1 MNVPP
6 DSPQHPQLNRLKRFA
21 LLVLVL
27 AILVAAWGIYSRL
40 HARAGLAESAREAAI
55 PVVDVVLPRR
65 ADLANELVLPGSVQ
79 AFTDSPIYARTNG
92 YLKRWYA
99 DIGKHVKQGELL
111 AEIETPDVD
120 AQYHQA
126 QADYAT
132 AEANNRLA
140 QITAERYQKLRK
152 SGLVAQQDVD
162 NAQGDADAKKA
173 QLDSARQNVQR
184 YEELETFNRIVAP
197 FDGVVTARNTDVGAL
212 VNAGASTG
220 QELFHMTSTRRLRVY
235 VQVPQAYAV
244 LMQPGLQ
251 AELIFPE
258 RPGRR
263 FPAQVVSTAR
273 SIDNNTRTLLTELS
287 ADNEKGE
294 MLPGSFAQV
303 QLPLP
308 PGLES
313 WRLPSNT
320 LLYRGD
326 GLHVATVDPYNR
338 TQLNVVQIGRDFGTE
353 IEILSG
359 VGAQDRVILN
369 PPDSL
374 YPGVLVKVHEAS
386 QTSAANAS
394 RAPPG

>member
-1 MNVPP
+1 MSVPA

-55 PVVDVVLPRR
+55 PVVDVVSPRR
-65 ADLANELVLPGSVQ
+65 ANLANRLVLPGSVQ
-79 AFTDSPIYARTNG
+79 AFTDSPIYARTSG
-92 YLKRWYA
+92 YLKRWYT
-99 DIGKHVKQGELL
+99 DIGAHVKQGELL
-111 AEIETPDVD
+111 AEIETPDID

-132 AEANNRLA
+132 AQANNRLA

-184 YEELETFNRIVAP
+184 YEELESFNRIVAP

-220 QELFHMTSTRRLRVY
+220 QELFHMTATRRLRVY

-244 LMQPGLQ
+244 LMQPGLH

-258 RPGRR
+258 RPDRR

-338 TQLNVVQIGRDFGTE
+338 TQLNVVQVGRDFGTE

-359 VGAQDRVILN
+359 VNAQDRVIVN

-374 YPGVLVKVHEAS
+374 YPGVLVKVHNAS
-386 QTSAANAS
+386 QTSAGGAA
-394 RAPPG
+394 RAPAG

>member
-1 MNVPP
+1 MSVSV
-6 DSPQHPQLNRLKRFA
+6 DSTHHPQLNRLKRFG
-21 LLVLVL
+21 LLILVL
-27 AILVAAWGIYSRL
+27 AVLVAAWGIYSRL

-92 YLKRWYA
+92 YLKRWYS
-99 DIGKHVKQGELL
+99 DIGAHVKQGELL

-251 AELIFPE
+251 AGLVFPE

-326 GLHVATVDPYNR
+326 GLHVATVDSYNR
-338 TQLNVVQIGRDFGTE
+338 TQLNVVQVGRDFGTE

-359 VGAQDRVILN
+359 VSGQDRVIVN

-374 YPGVLVKVHEAS
+374 YPGVLVKIHNPS
-386 QTSAANAS
+386 QTSASSAP
-394 RAPPG
+394 RAPAG